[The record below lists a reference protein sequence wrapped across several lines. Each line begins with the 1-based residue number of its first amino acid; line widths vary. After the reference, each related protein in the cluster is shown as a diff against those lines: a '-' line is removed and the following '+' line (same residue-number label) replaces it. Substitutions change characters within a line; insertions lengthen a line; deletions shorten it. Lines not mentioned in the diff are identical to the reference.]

1 MDEIPLSTL
10 LVAFAFLLLLSA
22 FFSISETS
30 MMALNRY
37 RLKHLVRTG
46 NRGARLA
53 AQLLARTDKLLGV
66 ILLGNNLVN
75 TAAAALGTV
84 IAFRALGESELAVSL
99 ATAAVAFF
107 LLVFS
112 EITPKVLG
120 ATFPERVAFPAAYVL
135 APLLRIA
142 YPLVWLVNGL
152 ASGLLWLLRVRRRP
166 LTEAA
171 APLSPEELR
180 TLVLEGGHYLP
191 PLHREILLNLFEL
204 QSITVADLMSPRS
217 QLEALDL
224 DATPE
229 ELRRQIA
236 SSNHTRLP
244 VYRGTLDNIVGVL
257 HVRKVLNLDP
267 RNFDSQSLTEA
278 MRPPYFVPL
287 GATLF
292 SALRNFQ
299 DEEERFGLVVD
310 EYGELMGLITLE
322 DIVEEMIGEFTT
334 RSPLTA
340 GTALRQSDGSVI
352 VEGRITLR
360 DLNRELGL
368 QFPLDGPKTLNGLLL
383 EHLEAIPD
391 PGTVVKI
398 AGHPIEILH
407 TQDRAIRSARIFPG
421 PATDNSFTKSPPSFT
436 KSPPG
441 GA

>member
-1 MDEIPLSTL
+1 MDEIPLHTL
-10 LVAFAFLLLLSA
+10 LVAFALLLLISA
-22 FFSISETS
+22 FFSISETG

-46 NRGARLA
+46 NRGARRA
-53 AQLLARTDKLLGV
+53 AQLLSRTDKLLGV

-84 IAFRALGESELAVSL
+84 IAFRALGENELAVSA
-99 ATAAVAFF
+99 ATGAVAFF

-120 ATFPERVAFPAAYVL
+120 ATYPERVAFPASYVL
-135 APLLRIA
+135 APLLKLA
-142 YPLVWLVNGL
+142 YPLVWILNGL
-152 ASGLLWLLRVRRRP
+152 SNGLLWVLRVRRRP
-166 LTEAA
+166 AA
-171 APLSPEELR
+171 ETAPPLSLEELR
-180 TLVLEGGHYLP
+180 TLVLEGVHYLP
-191 PLHREILLNLFEL
+191 PTHREILLNLFEL

-217 QLEALDL
+217 QLEAIDL
-224 DATPE
+224 DAAPE

-267 RNFDSQSLTEA
+267 RHIDAQSLSDA
-278 MRPPYFVPL
+278 MRPPYFVPMA
-287 GATLF
+287 ATLF
-292 SALRNFQ
+292 SALRSFQ
-299 DEEERFGLVVD
+299 EEEERFGLVVD

-322 DIVEEMIGEFTT
+322 DIIEEMIGEFTT

-340 GTALRQSDGSVI
+340 GAALRQSDGSFI
-352 VEGRITLR
+352 VEGRTTLR
-360 DLNRELGL
+360 ELNRELGL

-383 EHLEAIPD
+383 EHLEAIPA

-407 TQDRAIRSARIFPG
+407 TQDRAVRSARIFPG
-421 PATDNSFTKSPPSFT
+421 PASDNSFTKPPRE
-436 KSPPG
+436 
-441 GA
+441 A